1 MPPRCVNSRG
11 RDTRGKAPQVQKH
24 SNTSDAPAAYAVRFN
39 REDMILEV
47 ACGSHVAA
55 TFALTEPRKAEDEAH
70 RLNYEMAAAWPVVIR
85 NGMVSRR
92 KAVA

>member
-1 MPPRCVNSRG
+1 MSSSHIVADEAR
-11 RDTRGKAPQVQKH
+11 
-24 SNTSDAPAAYAVRFN
+24 YAVRFN

-47 ACGSHVAA
+47 ARGSHVAA
-55 TFALTEPRKAEDEAH
+55 TFDITQGCAAEAEAH
-70 RLNYEMAAAWPVVIR
+70 RLNYELAAAWPVVIR